1 MHTTIGSA
9 SCLCSTT
16 QPLEMIYHDHF
27 VCGPLM
33 WCVQVYIRTFVHV
46 FAQVLAVVVLGEV
59 MPPPFTP
66 SLPFS
71 FDSHFNRTA
80 QYHHPSHSKPPP
92 PYSHAHTP
100 QGGQEDDRRQK
111 LPSRSLSHRSTE
123 FYRVDHPTSAPRR
136 SKSLKDD
143 VKNKI
148 APGGSLHTRQL
159 STMTFIP
166 PNPHHAAGRDGGEG
180 GWIRLFMS
188 CRC

>member
-1 MHTTIGSA
+1 MTLHACGSL
-9 SCLCSTT
+9 SCGTCTRV
-16 QPLEMIYHDHF
+16 H
-27 VCGPLM
+27 
-33 WCVQVYIRTFVHV
+33 IRMCVHV
-46 FAQVLAVVVLGEV
+46 FAHVVVLGRV
-59 MPPPFTP
+59 MSPPFTP
-66 SLPFS
+66 SLPFP
-71 FDSHFNRTA
+71 FYSHFNRTA

-92 PYSHAHTP
+92 PYSHGHTP

-148 APGGSLHTRQL
+148 APGCSLHTRQL

-166 PNPHHAAGRDGGEG
+166 PNPHHAAGRLGVLDKTIHE
-180 GWIRLFMS
+180 L
-188 CRC
+188 